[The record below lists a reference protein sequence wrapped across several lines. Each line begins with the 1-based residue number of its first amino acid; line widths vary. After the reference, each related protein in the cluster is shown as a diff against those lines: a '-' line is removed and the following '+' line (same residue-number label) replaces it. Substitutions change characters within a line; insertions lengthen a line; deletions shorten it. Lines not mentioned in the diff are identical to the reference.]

1 LGNYSEFLFG
11 KTKIDLYYN
20 VKNPTPQS
28 SEYLR
33 LSQQYPVKSKI
44 AAAEEGQPYVKND
57 RYIEPNALRVFAH
70 DLADIYIYFEI
81 YNLTL
86 SENQEDSKYTAYFI
100 VHAETGKKIA
110 QFKRPKAIQGNSL
123 AHSLKNSG

>member
-1 LGNYSEFLFG
+1 M
-11 KTKIDLYYN
+11 K
-20 VKNPTPQS
+20 
-28 SEYLR
+28 
-33 LSQQYPVKSKI
+33 
-44 AAAEEGQPYVKND
+44 KND

-70 DLADIYIYFEI
+70 NLADIYISFEI

-110 QFKRPKAIQGNSL
+110 QFKRPKAIQGNSS
-123 AHSLKNSG
+123 AHSLKIPVEYFTRGQYKLTVIVRDELSGESVESSQWFTVLDNPVALLDSFHLKL